1 MDRILN
7 LGGIKPGVPRI
18 ASEAKPPVIDDNEST
33 PSEVTQPLRM
43 DPGLAALLRKAAD
56 GELAYEE
63 MIALRMYMD
72 ANAMAE
78 DRVEFERQLRSACR
92 RTMADVRA
100 PDALRS
106 RVQELVE
113 ASRQSTA
120 ADRGEVVAENQGRPI
135 VVRRV
140 SRDAEEPRPYR
151 YAGWIWSARNAAAAI
166 ALLLA
171 GFTAARLLDS
181 NPRVRV
187 APDLDSNNRFVRADM
202 AGYLSSQLAA
212 YESASKTDSMAAK
225 VQFMSLQ
232 RTLVVAEDWLQQR
245 PLTPIDDPEAGVTFV
260 GGGQATMPGAGKA
273 FHFRYR
279 VSKPEVPGQSQLVS
293 VFIQQDRL
301 EVPLESGMTYGV
313 MGPIDTVIWV
323 TRRDG
328 LVYYTLAESRWA
340 VRRAMSALGLPEA
353 SGVIKSVPENSPAP
367 VP

>member
-1 MDRILN
+1 
-7 LGGIKPGVPRI
+7 
-18 ASEAKPPVIDDNEST
+18 VIDENET
-33 PSEVTQPLRM
+33 TRPEMPPPSRM

-72 ANAMAE
+72 GNAMAE

-100 PDALRS
+100 PDDLRS
-106 RVQELVE
+106 RVQQLVE
-113 ASRQSTA
+113 TSRQPA
-120 ADRGEVVAENQGRPI
+120 HGERGELLGDQSNRPI

-140 SRDAEEPRPYR
+140 SRDVAEPGPYR
-151 YAGWIWSARNAAAAI
+151 YVGWIWSLRNIAAAI
-166 ALLLA
+166 ALVLA
-171 GFTAARLLDS
+171 GFTAARLLDGDS
-181 NPRVRV
+181 RPIV
-187 APDLDSNNRFVRADM
+187 ATDLDPNNRFVRADM

-212 YESASKTDSMAAK
+212 YESASKTDAMAAK

-245 PLTPIDDPEAGVTFV
+245 PLTPTDDQAAGVTFA

-279 VSKPEVPGQSQLVS
+279 VNKPDEADKSQLVS
-293 VFIQQDRL
+293 VFVQQDRL

-313 MGPIDTVIWV
+313 MGPIDTTIWV

-340 VRRAMSALGLPEA
+340 VRRAMSALGLPDA
-353 SGVIKSVPENSPAP
+353 SGVIKSIPDANAAP
-367 VP
+367 IP

>member
-1 MDRILN
+1 
-7 LGGIKPGVPRI
+7 
-18 ASEAKPPVIDDNEST
+18 
-33 PSEVTQPLRM
+33 M

-63 MIALRMYMD
+63 MVALRMYMD

-92 RTMADVRA
+92 RTMADVHA
-100 PDALRS
+100 PEALRS
-106 RVQELVE
+106 RVQQLVE
-113 ASRQSTA
+113 TSRQSESNWR
-120 ADRGEVVAENQGRPI
+120 ADRSEMSFGRPI
-135 VVRRV
+135 VVRRAPRQV
-140 SRDAEEPRPYR
+140 EPQGPYR
-151 YAGWIWSARNAAAAI
+151 YVGWIWSIRNVAAAI
-166 ALLLA
+166 ALLLT
-171 GFTAARLLDS
+171 GFLAARLFDS
-181 NPRVRV
+181 NPQVTV
-187 APDLDSNNRFVRADM
+187 AADADVNSRFVRADM

-212 YESASKTDSMAAK
+212 YESASKTDAMAAK

-245 PLTPIDDPEAGVTFV
+245 PLTPADDAELDVTFA

-279 VSKPEVPGQSQLVS
+279 VAKPDVAGQSQLVS

-313 MGPIDTVIWV
+313 MGPIDTTIWV

-340 VRRAMSALGLPEA
+340 VRRMMSALGLPDA
-353 SGVIKSVPENSPAP
+353 SGVIRSIPEASPAP
-367 VP
+367 TP

>member
-1 MDRILN
+1 LQ
-7 LGGIKPGVPRI
+7 GIIADFLRI
-18 ASEAKPPVIDDNEST
+18 ASEAGPTVNDEHETNPPFVPQ
-33 PSEVTQPLRM
+33 PSRM

-63 MIALRMYMD
+63 MVALRMYMD

-100 PDALRS
+100 PDELRS
-106 RVQELVE
+106 RVQRLVE
-113 ASRQSTA
+113 TSRQPSLSE
-120 ADRGEVVAENQGRPI
+120 RHEVLGDGQGRPI
-135 VVRRV
+135 IVRRIAREV
-140 SRDAEEPRPYR
+140 DEPMPYR
-151 YAGWIWSARNAAAAI
+151 YAGWIWSLRNIAASV
-166 ALLLA
+166 ALVIA
-171 GFTAARLLDS
+171 GFFAARLLDS
-181 NPRVRV
+181 GPRVPV
-187 APDLDSNNRFVRADM
+187 AAEPESGRWVRADM

-212 YESASKTDSMAAK
+212 YESAAKNDEMAAK

-232 RTLVVAEDWLQQR
+232 RTIVVAEDWLQQR
-245 PLTPIDDPEAGVTFV
+245 PITPADDPALGIIFV

-279 VSKPEVPGQSQLVS
+279 VSKPDAEGQSQLVS
-293 VFIQQDRL
+293 VFVQQDRL

-313 MGPIDTVIWV
+313 MGPIDTTIWV

-340 VRRAMSALGLPEA
+340 VRRAMSALGLPDA
-353 SGVIKSVPENSPAP
+353 SGVIKSMPEVSSAP
-367 VP
+367 TR